1 MMQPPVYPIEGPD
14 QDADLAEQLLGA
26 QRDGLALVLRDL
38 GMEVSRNLAAQEE
51 ALARVTNALKRRI
64 QTSLRGQV
72 KALIPVMD
80 AIHGRVASSLAEQQ
94 VALSTLMDQPAF
106 QCVRGEPR
114 QDPSGRWG
122 CYYDGA
128 VHYDDPAAGQVAGM
142 PLYPTTVGMA
152 PAPTAPATG
161 AAPTTTT
168 PAVAPP
174 GAYPVP
180 APGSPAA
187 GQPSDGGEAPPPAM
201 CCPPCPAPA
210 SSTPTD
216 GGAASSTSTGGAGG
230 AAGDSTSSPGTTGAA
245 GAGSSPPCPAALGY
259 PFSQCGI
266 DSWREGASGL
276 MSSEVVQAALLA
288 PDWVGALLPGAYR
301 LPAED
306 PFPSGVDYIAAAEP
320 PAAPGFFSGPGED

>member
-1 MMQPPVYPIEGPD
+1 MQPPVYPIEGPD

-51 ALARVTNALKRRI
+51 ALAKVTNALKRRI

-152 PAPTAPATG
+152 PAPAAPATG

-174 GAYPVP
+174 GTYPVP
-180 APGSPAA
+180 APAGGTGEQPPA
-187 GQPSDGGEAPPPAM
+187 GGASSAPAM

-216 GGAASSTSTGGAGG
+216 GGAASSTSAGGAGG

-259 PFSQCGI
+259 ALSDCGLNV
-266 DSWREGASGL
+266 WREGASGL
-276 MSSEVVQAALLA
+276 LSSEAVQSMLA
-288 PDWVGALLPGAYR
+288 GPDWRGQLMPG
-301 LPAED
+301 LDGPMGPTPFPAGVD
-306 PFPSGVDYIAAAEP
+306 PFAEP
-320 PAAPGFFSGPGED
+320 AGPADLGMITY

>member
-174 GAYPVP
+174 GDLPR
-180 APGSPAA
+180 
-187 GQPSDGGEAPPPAM
+187 
-201 CCPPCPAPA
+201 
-210 SSTPTD
+210 
-216 GGAASSTSTGGAGG
+216 
-230 AAGDSTSSPGTTGAA
+230 A
-245 GAGSSPPCPAALGY
+245 GAGITRGRTAFGRRGGPTAGHVLPP
-259 PFSQCGI
+259 
-266 DSWREGASGL
+266 
-276 MSSEVVQAALLA
+276 V
-288 PDWVGALLPGAYR
+288 PGA
-301 LPAED
+301 
-306 PFPSGVDYIAAAEP
+306 
-320 PAAPGFFSGPGED
+320 GFLHPHRRRRRQQYLDGRGRGRRR